1 MSVKMPKP
9 VSKTELSRLYTRLAI
24 DTHHRLDN
32 STAEG
37 QARLDLLHRFFDAC
51 ANLYGTMTL
60 WHAWELFQHVE
71 PELTAK
77 KKILRKDFFSFA
89 EIVRV
94 EKHAYAIMLLPDL
107 YEEET
112 SISIQDAE
120 LVHRMLIYPNIW
132 GLNEYYKLLSHQ
144 DDKPCVVPAHDV
156 FYAYADPNY
165 FWETPEARS
174 LRFFLANLH
183 MSLRMPKPLR
193 PTARLCAA
201 RRCQRLYSGQKMI
214 TGIMTI
220 IRRRGAKKRLLKKQ
234 TSHICSASWK
244 KSSAGFCCR
253 LSAINFL
260 TMWSCLK
267 KPVFSLPSRSL
278 KHSRTASVN

>member
-37 QARLDLLHRFFDAC
+37 QARLGLLHRFFDAC

-132 GLNEYYKLLSHQ
+132 GLNEYYKLLSYQ

-183 MSLRMPKPLR
+183 VAPDAKTTAPDGTPLCGKALSEVVFW
-193 PTARLCAA
+193 TKDDHWEYDDYKAA
-201 RRCQRLYSGQKMI
+201 WR
-214 TGIMTI
+214 
-220 IRRRGAKKRLLKKQ
+220 KKQFPKKQ
-234 TSHICSASWK
+234 TSHTCSASWK
-244 KSSAGFCCR
+244 NPARDSAVVCLR
-253 LSAINFL
+253 SIFL
-260 TMWSCLK
+260 LCG
-267 KPVFSLPSRSL
+267 V
-278 KHSRTASVN
+278 A

>member
-51 ANLYGTMTL
+51 ANLYGAMTL

-120 LVHRMLIYPNIW
+120 LVHRMLIYPNVW
-132 GLNEYYKLLSHQ
+132 GLNEYYKLLSYQ

-183 MSLRMPKPLR
+183 VAPNAKTTAPDGTPLR
-193 PTARLCAA
+193 GKALSEVVFWTKDDHWDYDDYKAA
-201 RRCQRLYSGQKMI
+201 WRKKAVAEEANRPYLQR
-214 TGIMTI
+214 IME
-220 IRRRGAKKRLLKKQ
+220 
-234 TSHICSASWK
+234 

-267 KPVFSLPSRSL
+267 KPAFSLPSRSL

>member
-132 GLNEYYKLLSHQ
+132 GLNEYYKLLSYQ
-144 DDKPCVVPAHDV
+144 DDKPCVVPAHDE
-156 FYAYADPNY
+156 F
-165 FWETPEARS
+165 
-174 LRFFLANLH
+174 
-183 MSLRMPKPLR
+183 
-193 PTARLCAA
+193 
-201 RRCQRLYSGQKMI
+201 
-214 TGIMTI
+214 
-220 IRRRGAKKRLLKKQ
+220 
-234 TSHICSASWK
+234 
-244 KSSAGFCCR
+244 
-253 LSAINFL
+253 
-260 TMWSCLK
+260 
-267 KPVFSLPSRSL
+267 
-278 KHSRTASVN
+278 